1 MLRLSLAVGALA
13 LTLAGCSAAPAGGGR
28 SQDVTTAQPTAA
40 ASAAATV
47 GNPMPVDP
55 NITPISRSKPGAD
68 ASAALEL
75 CGWRIDQVAAMGL
88 VPSARDVFKYT
99 PLRANDP
106 ERQTDHPAWLV
117 EFAGDWTYRGMV
129 AHQPTC
135 AVIDGVPFVYINH
148 GAQRANGTSRPTQP
162 EQPPTLSLPS
172 LAP

>member
-1 MLRLSLAVGALA
+1 
-13 LTLAGCSAAPAGGGR
+13 
-28 SQDVTTAQPTAA
+28 
-40 ASAAATV
+40 
-47 GNPMPVDP
+47 MPVDP
-55 NITPISRSKPGAD
+55 NIVPISRSNPGTD

-106 ERQTDHPAWLV
+106 ERQTDHPAWVV
-117 EFAGDWTYRGMV
+117 EFAGDWSYRGMT